1 MYDIILSFI
10 TAYLLTFFA
19 IPSIINIAKV
29 KKLVDMPDERRSHEE
44 ATPSLGGIGIFAGL
58 IFSIIMWTPFNVF
71 GDLQYVLCS
80 LIIIFLIGA
89 KDDILPMSPYK
100 KLVGEVFAATIL
112 VFKANVKITSLYGI
126 FNIYELDPLFAAVF
140 SIFIILVIINSFNL
154 IDGINGLSGSIGT
167 LIAVSLGTW
176 FFLVNRIELSLVAF
190 SMAGALMAF
199 LKYNYTPAKIFMG
212 DTGALIVGLIC
223 SVLVIKFIEFH
234 REAPE
239 SLYAFQAAPAVA
251 IGILLFP
258 LYDTLRVF
266 TLRVLKGKSPFYP
279 DRQHIHHMLIDLG
292 LSHMHATAVLVGISA
307 GFLLLVFMCQQVGSF
322 NLILIQLSIAILGS
336 FLLKAMVNQ
345 RQKEKP
351 VLKVRENKMNKTLA
365 DV

>member
-1 MYDIILSFI
+1 MYDIILCFI
-10 TAYLLTFFA
+10 TSFLLTYYA
-19 IPSIINIAKV
+19 IPSIIHIAKV

-89 KDDILPMSPYK
+89 KDDILPMSPSK
-100 KLVGEVFAATIL
+100 KIVGEIFAASIL

-126 FNIYELDPLFAAVF
+126 FNIYELHPLFAAIF
-140 SIFIILVIINSFNL
+140 SIFIILVIINAFNL

-167 LIAVSLGTW
+167 LIAISLGTW

-190 SMAGALMAF
+190 AMAGALIAF
-199 LKYNYTPAKIFMG
+199 LKFNFTPARIFMG
-212 DTGALIVGLIC
+212 DTGALIVGLI
-223 SVLVIKFIEFH
+223 SAVLVVKFIEFH

-239 SLYAFQAAPAVA
+239 SIYAFNAAPAVA

-266 TLRVLKGKSPFYP
+266 ILRILKGKSPFNP

-292 LSHMHATAVLVGISA
+292 LSHMQATGVLVAISA
-307 GFLLLVFMCQQVGSF
+307 GFLLLVFLCQSMGSL
-322 NLILIQLSIAILGS
+322 NLILIQLSIAALGS
-336 FLLKAMVNQ
+336 FLLRYLLNQ
-345 RQKEKP
+345 RLKGKP
-351 VLKVRENKMNKTLA
+351 MSMSNQPERT
-365 DV
+365 